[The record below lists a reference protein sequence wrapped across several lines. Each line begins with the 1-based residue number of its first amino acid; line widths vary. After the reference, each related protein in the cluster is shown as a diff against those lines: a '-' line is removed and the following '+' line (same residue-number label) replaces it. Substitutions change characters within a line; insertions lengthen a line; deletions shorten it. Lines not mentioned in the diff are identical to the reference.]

1 MFRRFV
7 RGILI
12 LGLLVAFAMP
22 AWADDPVENGL
33 TYLAT
38 QQQADGGFT
47 NGFSEGS
54 DLGTTCDVI
63 LAIVA
68 AGRDPQAWRS
78 AEGHSPLDYL
88 QAQVTAGAANTP
100 GLQAKVALALA
111 AMGVDPAAWG
121 APDPLTALEAAYD
134 PASGSFG
141 STLFDQ
147 ALAMLALHHYS
158 RPIPEQ
164 AVAYLLDNQTEDGA
178 WALLGGTE
186 ADTGDTNT
194 TALVIQALLAA
205 GNDEALDEALAYL
218 QRVQNQD
225 GGFPYQN
232 PSDYGTDTDANSTA
246 YVLQALTAAG
256 QSLDDWAPAGVDPRS
271 ALEALYDPASGAF
284 FWQAAYATPNVLAT
298 AQAIP
303 ALAGYTFLDLP
314 RLRAASSTPTP
325 APPVLPATGGVAPL
339 WPGLALLLAAALGVG
354 LALQFRRR

>member
-1 MFRRFV
+1 MSRVFLI
-7 RGILI
+7 GILI
-12 LGLLVAFAMP
+12 LGSLAALALP
-22 AWADDPVENGL
+22 ARADDPIETAL
-33 TYLAT
+33 AYLAT
-38 QQQADGGFT
+38 QQQSDGGFT

-68 AGRDPQAWRS
+68 AGQDPQSWRS
-78 AEGHSPLDYL
+78 ADGHSPLDYL
-88 QAQVTAGAANTP
+88 QAQIDAGSVNTV
-100 GLQAKVALALA
+100 GLRAKVALALA
-111 AMGVDPAAWG
+111 AVGIDPADFS
-121 APDPLTALEAAYD
+121 PALLDEIEAAYD
-134 PASGSFG
+134 SASGSFG

-147 ALAMLALHHYS
+147 ALAMLALHHHGRS
-158 RPIPEQ
+158 IPAQ
-164 AVAYLLDNQTEDGA
+164 AVAYLLDNQTDDGA
-178 WALLGGTE
+178 WALFGGTA

-232 PSDYGTDTDANSTA
+232 PSQYGTDTDANSTA
-246 YVLQALTAAG
+246 CVLQALTAAEEPL
-256 QSLDDWAPAGVDPRS
+256 SDWAPAGVDPRG

-284 FWQAAYATPNVLAT
+284 FWQAAFATPNVLAT

-314 RLRAASSTPTP
+314 QVRTAWSAEAP
-325 APPVLPATGGVAPL
+325 APVVLPATGGTARP
-339 WPGLALLLAAALGVG
+339 WPAAALLLAAALGMG
-354 LALQFRRR
+354 LALRPWRR